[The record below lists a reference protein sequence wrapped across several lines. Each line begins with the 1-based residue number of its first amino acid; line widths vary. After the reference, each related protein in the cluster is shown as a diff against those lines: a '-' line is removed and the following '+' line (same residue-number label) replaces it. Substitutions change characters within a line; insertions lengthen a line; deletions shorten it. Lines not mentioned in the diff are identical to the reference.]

1 MKRSRAIA
9 VFTVATRSMRV
20 RVRVLPTVADVDAEY
35 RTGRTRRNGKV
46 RHAFFKGATRPS
58 RCAGTIVLPAK
69 GRLTELVPHE
79 ACHVDTHCYGD
90 VAEHDDEGH
99 ACRVGLLSRAI
110 FAALRRRGIEV
121 AP

>member
-1 MKRSRAIA
+1 MKPARALA
-9 VFTVATRSMRV
+9 VFIIAAAGIRL

-46 RHAFFKGATRPS
+46 RHAFFKGATRPA
-58 RCAGTIVLPAK
+58 RCAGTVVLPAR
-69 GRLTELVPHE
+69 GRLAELIPHE
-79 ACHVDTHCYGD
+79 ACHVDTHCFGD

-99 ACRVGLLSRAI
+99 ARRVGLISARI
-110 FAALRRRGIEV
+110 TSELRRRGIEV